1 MPEETAPSAPVS
13 PGGPP
18 AARAAASP
26 AVPPPV
32 TVEEPPEEVTGDE
45 IRWVWTEV
53 RKRVFIKLPFSRNL
67 ADALEAVVPVVLD
80 GDNFVCG
87 LAPVDFP
94 LSNMLNADDVRN
106 TIESILRQAAGR
118 AIHFEVIEGTSLDD
132 WHFVRDRRR
141 RASEAMVAISE
152 RSISTHHFEDV
163 LNQIV
168 SEVRT
173 RVTSTKDRI
182 YPQVRARLIL
192 EIAPD
197 LAAAEEMLF
206 EGYDD
211 HDGRRAF
218 ARAID
223 RISGFLEITPLTLAL
238 EIERCHREARH

>member
-1 MPEETAPSAPVS
+1 MSGENSVPTAPVHNTNSEVSLIEPPSSAS
-13 PGGPP
+13 APP
-18 AARAAASP
+18 AAG
-26 AVPPPV
+26 
-32 TVEEPPEEVTGDE
+32 EVTGDE
-45 IRWVWTEV
+45 IRWAWKEV

-80 GDNFVCG
+80 NDNFVCG

-118 AIHFEVIEGTSLDD
+118 AIHFEVIEGTSLDE
-132 WHFVRDRRR
+132 WRFVRDRRR

-152 RSISTHHFEDV
+152 RNMSTHQFEDV

-168 SEVRT
+168 SQVRT
-173 RVTSTKDRI
+173 QVQSTKDRI

-192 EIAPD
+192 ELAPS
-197 LAAAEEMLF
+197 LASAEEMLF
-206 EGYDD
+206 NE
-211 HDGRRAF
+211 HDTHDNRRAF

-223 RISGFLEITPLTLAL
+223 RIAGNLEVLPLTLAL
-238 EIERCHREARH
+238 EIERCHRTARETK

>member
-1 MPEETAPSAPVS
+1 MLEETATPATH
-13 PGGPP
+13 P
-18 AARAAASP
+18 AAPMSGGAPAAGPAPSGAPASMS
-26 AVPPPV
+26 
-32 TVEEPPEEVTGDE
+32 EEVTGDE
-45 IRWVWTEV
+45 IKWVWTEV

-87 LAPVDFP
+87 LTGVNFP

-106 TIESILRQAAGR
+106 TIEAILKQAAGR
-118 AIHFEVIEGTSLDD
+118 SIHFEVIEGITLDD
-132 WHFVRDRRR
+132 WHFIRDRRHK
-141 RASEAMVAISE
+141 ASEAMMAISE
-152 RSISTHHFEDV
+152 RKMSTHQFEDV

-168 SEVRT
+168 TQVRS

-206 EGYDD
+206 EGHDS

-218 ARAID
+218 ARAVD
-223 RISGFLEITPLTLAL
+223 RIAGFLEITPLTLAL
-238 EIERCHREARH
+238 EIERCHRLARQ

>member
-1 MPEETAPSAPVS
+1 MPDEIAS
-13 PGGPP
+13 
-18 AARAAASP
+18 ASP
-26 AVPPPV
+26 AIK
-32 TVEEPPEEVTGDE
+32 TEPAETEPTAAAPQAAHEEVTGDE
-45 IRWVWTEV
+45 IKWVWIEV

-67 ADALEAVVPVVLD
+67 ADALEAVVPLALD
-80 GDNFVCG
+80 GDHFVCG

-94 LSNMLNADDVRN
+94 LSNMLNADDARN
-106 TIESILRQAAGR
+106 TIEAILRQAAGR
-118 AIHFEVIEGTSLDD
+118 TIRFEVIEGTQLED
-132 WHFVRDRRR
+132 WHFVRDRRQ

-152 RSISTHHFEDV
+152 KNISTHQFEDV

-168 SEVRT
+168 SQIRT

-197 LAAAEEMLF
+197 LAATEEMLF
-206 EGYDD
+206 EGHDT

-223 RISGFLEITPLTLAL
+223 RISGFLEVTPLTLAL
-238 EIERCHREARH
+238 EIERCHRAERQ